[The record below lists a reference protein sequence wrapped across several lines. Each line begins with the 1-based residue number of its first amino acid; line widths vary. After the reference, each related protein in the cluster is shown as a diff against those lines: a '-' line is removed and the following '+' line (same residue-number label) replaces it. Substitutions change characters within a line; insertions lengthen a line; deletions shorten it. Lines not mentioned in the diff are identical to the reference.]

1 MAVKLRLTRKGRKKR
16 PFYHIVAADERAP
29 RDGRFIEKL
38 GVYNP
43 TTDPATIDVNF
54 DKAIDWLQKGA
65 IPTDTVRAILSYK
78 GVMYK
83 NHLLKGAK
91 KGAFPEE
98 EVETRF
104 NAWLE
109 EKESKINSKKE
120 KIAEGKAKKAQEDME
135 RETAKREAIA
145 AAVLAKNSDLSNE
158 VEAEAA
164 EVAEASEVAEAAEV
178 AEGAE
183 EAPAVEAE
191 ATEEAPVAE
200 AETTEEAPAVEAE
213 AETAE
218 EAPVAEAEATEE
230 APAAEASEE
239 TPEAEATQEAPEAE
253 ASEESSEEEE
263 KKEEAA
269 E

>member
-158 VEAEAA
+158 VVAEAA
-164 EVAEASEVAEAAEV
+164 EVAEAEEV

-200 AETTEEAPAVEAE
+200 AETTEEAPAVEA
-213 AETAE
+213 